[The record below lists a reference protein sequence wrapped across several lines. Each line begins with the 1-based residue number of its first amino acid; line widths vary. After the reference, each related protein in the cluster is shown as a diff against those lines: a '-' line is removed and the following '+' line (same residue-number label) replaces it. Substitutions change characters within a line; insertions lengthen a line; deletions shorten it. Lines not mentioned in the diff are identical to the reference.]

1 MGASINLMPY
11 SVFMKLAITDSEPT
25 NIIFHLTNHS
35 VVYPRRV
42 IKDVLVKVDKFIFLD
57 DFGILEMEVNE
68 DVFIILGQFFLSTCD
83 LLVAVRLCRLTV
95 RLGD

>member
-1 MGASINLMPY
+1 M
-11 SVFMKLAITDSEPT
+11 
-25 NIIFHLTNHS
+25 
-35 VVYPRRV
+35 
-42 IKDVLVKVDKFIFLD
+42 DKFIFLD